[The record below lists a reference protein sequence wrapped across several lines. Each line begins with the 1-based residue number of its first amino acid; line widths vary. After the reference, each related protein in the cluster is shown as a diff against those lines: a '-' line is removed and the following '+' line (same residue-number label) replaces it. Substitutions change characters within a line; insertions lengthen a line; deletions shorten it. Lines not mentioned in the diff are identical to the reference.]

1 MVQLLWKMVLQSLKE
16 LNTELAQD
24 PASLPLVIH
33 PKEIKE
39 TICVLHPCSEQ
50 HYEQS
55 NGRSHPGVYKHK

>member
-33 PKEIKE
+33 PNEIRDRM
-39 TICVLHPCSEQ
+39 CVTPMFRAPL
-50 HYEQS
+50 
-55 NGRSHPGVYKHK
+55 